1 MLNLRIGK
9 NLVSI
14 HSHDIDSHETT
25 TESLLELI
33 DAFARAAALH
43 YLIIDDS
50 VSERTQAAIS
60 VSVDIED
67 FLNMQP

>member
-25 TESLLELI
+25 TESLLKLI
-33 DAFARAAALH
+33 DTLARAAAQH
-43 YLIIDDS
+43 YLIIDCS
-50 VSERTQAAIS
+50 VSERVQDAIT